1 MARSTRAVLAIGLLL
16 AFGGCVDRHDPT
28 ALAPGGPD
36 YTIADA
42 ATGWNPAFYWLPPI
56 VPPFAAAGV
65 FDATRAPV
73 VRICHWSGGACGR
86 QVAEYSMTGGTG
98 GEGVTMDPLAE
109 HYQVMW
115 RTGSAAVQPL
125 TAGQVYRVTVLL
137 DGGEAGFADIY
148 MVASQRAARSFSTP
162 GYVPVA
168 LGTNFKI
175 KFRIERQIQLLD
187 LYIDHKADGPLGQ
200 ELGSGRTYPL
210 TFSND
215 PNGAFEAI
223 YTDGIAAG
231 VFSGER
237 RFARANPVLRMV
249 YADND
254 YFAVWAGRQEP
265 DNSVVGAWLDAEGQ
279 TGDFRI
285 VNQGQV
291 VSRSGDAGVRTI
303 PTMYKAAGAGELE
316 GGWILSF
323 DRQYDGVYVPEPGG
337 RNTLTFTAD
346 GGTDLVGVYTDGGSG
361 SFRGSLYS
369 ARNTSVITL
378 LFSNTD
384 YYAAFA
390 GAMTD
395 PDHIVGA
402 YFDAEGF
409 SGDFVLTR
417 RYREDFGGADMPSGW
432 QATGGAWTGG
442 AGELTGSFTEVNVD
456 PQVIRT
462 NSAGTPVIIRARIL
476 NTPGAPQGTAGIVFN
491 WSGPTDFYA
500 IQLRT
505 NAPVSAE
512 IVSYG
517 ATGFASCPAGLAET
531 DTWYVLELADTPTGL
546 RGRLLDETG
555 ELTVCTME
563 APGVHITNAVVG
575 FVAYSGGGL
584 VRVDWIEVDTN

>member
-1 MARSTRAVLAIGLLL
+1 MARSMRAVLVVGWLL
-16 AFGGCVDRHDPT
+16 AFGGCVDWHEPT

-56 VPPFAAAGV
+56 VPPFAPSGV

-98 GEGVTMDPLAE
+98 GESVTMDPLAE

-115 RTGSAAVQPL
+115 RTGSSAVQPL
-125 TAGQVYRVTVLL
+125 TVGQVYRISVLL
-137 DGGEAGFADIY
+137 DGREAGFADMY
-148 MVASQRAARSFSTP
+148 LVASQRAARSFSTP

-168 LGTNFKI
+168 LGSNFKI
-175 KFRIERQIQLLD
+175 KFRIEIQTQLLD
-187 LYIDHKADGPLGQ
+187 LHTDHKGDGPLGQ
-200 ELGSGRTYPL
+200 DADTRTYHL
-210 TFSND
+210 TVTND
-215 PNGAFEAI
+215 PSGTITAF
-223 YTDGIAAG
+223 YTDGITQG
-231 VFSGER
+231 TFVGER
-237 RFARANPVLRMV
+237 RFARFNPVVRMV
-249 YADND
+249 YSDVD
-254 YFAVWAGRQEP
+254 YFAVWAGRQNS
-265 DNSVVGAWLDAEGQ
+265 DNSIEGAWFDAAGQ
-279 TGDFRI
+279 TGDFR
-285 VNQGQV
+285 VVEQGQAV
-291 VSRSGDAGVRTI
+291 GRSGDDGVRTI
-303 PTMYKAAGAGELE
+303 PTAYKAAGAVELE

-323 DRQYDGVYVPEPGG
+323 DRQYDGVYLPEPGG
-337 RNTLTFTAD
+337 RNTLAFTAA
-346 GGTDLVGVYTDGGSG
+346 GGTDLVGAYTDGGSG
-361 SFRGSLYS
+361 SFQGSLYS
-369 ARNTSVITL
+369 ARSTSVITL

-395 PDHIVGA
+395 ADHIVGV

-417 RYREDFGGADMPSGW
+417 RYREDFDGAAVPSGW
-432 QATGGAWTGG
+432 QATGGAWFAG
-442 AGELTGSFTEVNVD
+442 AGELTGSFAAVNVD
-456 PQVIRT
+456 PQLIRT
-462 NSAGTPVIIRARIL
+462 NSAGNPVTIRARIL
-476 NTPGAPQGTAGIVFN
+476 NTPGAPEGSAGIVFN
-491 WSGPTDFYA
+491 WAGPTDFYA

-531 DTWYVLELADTPTGL
+531 DTWYVLELTDTPTGL
-546 RGRLLDETG
+546 QGRLLDETG
-555 ELTVCTME
+555 EATCTME
-563 APGVHITNAVVG
+563 AAGIHITNAVVG
-575 FVAYSGGGL
+575 VVAYSGGGL